1 MQLAMQTGGES
12 AVGDQTKYVIN
23 SHARYAGLQKF
34 DIITLEGVCTE
45 KWFNQT
51 LCQVNDSVV
60 RLGVF
65 EGQFHWHSHEYEDEF
80 FFVVSGR
87 FYIDLKE
94 EDRTIDLQPGQA
106 IVIPKGVEHRT
117 RAPRRTVVLMVEKD
131 TVTPTGD

>member
-1 MQLAMQTGGES
+1 VGE
-12 AVGDQTKYVIN
+12 TKYHIN
-23 SHARYAGLQKF
+23 SHTRYGPLQKF
-34 DIITLEGVCTE
+34 DIITLEGACKE

-60 RLGVF
+60 RLGIL
-65 EGQFHWHSHEYEDEF
+65 EGQFHWHSHDKEDEF

-87 FYIDLKE
+87 LYIELRE
-94 EDRTIDLQPGQA
+94 QHREIELQPGQA
-106 IVIPKGVEHRT
+106 IVIPAQVEHRT